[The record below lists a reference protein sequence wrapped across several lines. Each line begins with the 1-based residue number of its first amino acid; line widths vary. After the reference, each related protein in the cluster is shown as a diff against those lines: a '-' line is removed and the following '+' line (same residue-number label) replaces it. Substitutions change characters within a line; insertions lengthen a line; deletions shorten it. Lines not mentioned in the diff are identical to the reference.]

1 MGINQTLNY
10 LLNAV
15 VLLFQK
21 YTQDCKDGFHALIKI
36 ANGYDYHAAQNAIME
51 PVRESKDT
59 TPKSHIVITQANIVF
74 HISNLSS
81 PSEPLSYLKSG
92 NYQATLTV
100 PISSEGKGLGFIENI
115 PALVFEFDTTYLTEV
130 LYEPDKAIATMSGHN
145 HTFQFEEKSV
155 ELTLSSSPLFHNLHM
170 GKQNDI
176 VNAIECAT
184 GTTDKR
190 EIGDYFE
197 RLHAFEQQFQNA
209 PFNTLN
215 VQSIQALELLNV
227 SGNNLV
233 MGVLQPDGS
242 VYLQNDM
249 CSFKLEP
256 SIDTH
261 LFVHQGDGSVSP
273 FPFTP
278 EVLKSI
284 FALQSLDISH
294 INYCVIANKLLIE
307 IAHVRLEFTLPYK
320 EQTFVKECNNDL
332 NSLQPLYSEP
342 FTLRDTKERILKEIE
357 ASQKCQV
364 FLSIN
369 IAAGEVSTSLVKS
382 NGRVRTFTIFEAQG
396 QLHGHRIHT
405 KELKTVIEA
414 VNTYANIKIFAQ
426 DYKGVNKVY
435 LEVQNGKHS
444 YANELVELKR

>member
-15 VLLFQK
+15 VLSCKTITQK
-21 YTQDCKDGFHALIKI
+21 GVDSFHSLIKI
-36 ANGYDYHAAQNAIME
+36 ANGYDYYATQNAIIE

-59 TPKSHIVITQANIVF
+59 TPKSHIVITQTKFVV
-74 HISNLSS
+74 HITNLAS
-81 PSEPLSYLKSG
+81 PSEPCSRLKSQ
-92 NYQATLTV
+92 NYQATLTL
-100 PISSEGKGLGFIENI
+100 PISSKVNELGFTENNQS
-115 PALVFEFDTTYLTEV
+115 LVFEFDTTYLTEV
-130 LYEPDKAIATMSGHN
+130 LYEQDKSIATLSGHN
-145 HTFQFEEKSV
+145 HSFRFEEKSF
-155 ELTLSSSPLFHNLHM
+155 EMTLSSSPLFHNLQM

-176 VNAIECAT
+176 VSAIECAT
-184 GTTDKR
+184 GSTNKR
-190 EIGDYFE
+190 EIDAYFE
-197 RLHAFEQQFQNA
+197 WLNAFEQQFQNA
-209 PFNTLN
+209 QFNTLT

-233 MGVLQPDGS
+233 MGELQRDGS
-242 VYLQNDM
+242 VYLQNDI

-256 SIDTH
+256 QIDTH
-261 LFVHQGDGSVSP
+261 LFVHQGDGLVSP
-273 FPFTP
+273 IPFTP

-320 EQTFVKECNNDL
+320 EQTFVTECNNDL
-332 NSLQPLYSEP
+332 NSLQTLYSEQ

-357 ASQKCQV
+357 ASQKSQV

-369 IAAGEVSTSLVKS
+369 IAGGEVSTSLVKS
-382 NGRVRTFTIFEAQG
+382 NGRTRIFTIFEAPG
-396 QLHGHRIHT
+396 QLHGYKIHT
-405 KELKTVIEA
+405 KDLKTVIEA
-414 VNTYANIKIFAQ
+414 VKTCANVKIFAQ

-435 LEVQNGKHS
+435 LEVQNRKHS
-444 YANELVELKR
+444 YANALVELKR

>member
-1 MGINQTLNY
+1 MGINQTLNF

-15 VLLFQK
+15 VLSCKTITKKGVDSFQS
-21 YTQDCKDGFHALIKI
+21 FIKI
-36 ANGYDYHAAQNAIME
+36 ANGYDYYAAQNAIIE

-59 TPKSHIVITQANIVF
+59 TPKSHIVITPTKIIV
-74 HISNLSS
+74 HITNLAS
-81 PSEPLSYLKSG
+81 PSEPCSRLKSQ
-92 NYQATLTV
+92 NYQPTLTI
-100 PISSEGKGLGFIENI
+100 PISSKGKALGFIENYQ
-115 PALVFEFDTTYLTEV
+115 ALVFEFDTTYLTEV
-130 LYEPDKAIATMSGHN
+130 LYEPDKTIATLSGHN
-145 HTFQFEEKSV
+145 HSFRFEEKSV
-155 ELTLSSSPLFHNLHM
+155 EMTLSTSPLFHNLHM

-176 VNAIECAT
+176 VSAIECAT
-184 GTTDKR
+184 GLTDKC
-190 EIGDYFE
+190 EIDAYFE
-197 RLHAFEQQFQNA
+197 RLNAFEQQFQNA
-209 PFNTLN
+209 QFNTLT

-256 SIDTH
+256 PIDTH
-261 LFVHQGDGSVSP
+261 LFMHQGDGSVSS

-307 IAHVRLEFTLPYK
+307 IAHVRLEFTLPYE
-320 EQTFVKECNNDL
+320 EQAFVTECKRDI

-369 IAAGEVSTSLVKS
+369 IVAGEVSTSLVKS
-382 NGRVRTFTIFEAQG
+382 NGRVRAFTIFEAQG
-396 QLHGHRIHT
+396 QLHGYRIHT
-405 KELKTVIEA
+405 KDLKTVIEA
-414 VNTYANIKIFAQ
+414 FNTCSNIKVFAQ

-435 LEVQNGKHS
+435 FEVQNGKHS
-444 YANELVELKR
+444 YANALVELKR